1 MNFISFLNNPFELV
15 LILTII
21 VVWIIQIWFYLY
33 HYRGII
39 KRAASIRNGKTPLS
53 TLQPPV
59 TVIVCA
65 RDQADKLELNLPL
78 ILGQKYPEFQVVVV
92 NDASTDETEDVL
104 MRFEKSAFNFYHTF
118 IPPGVQ
124 NVSARKMAITI
135 GIKAAK
141 YDHLLF
147 IDPDCVPENDE
158 WISGLMSSFDE
169 KCGLVLAYSTFPAEK
184 DFFTKMVLFD
194 NLFSA
199 IQFMGFAVNR
209 KAYMGFSNNM
219 AYKKELFFKNKG
231 FASYLYLNSGEDDL
245 FISEISTSENTKIS
259 IEPESKV
266 VAYKENVWKFWKRQ
280 RFNRFSTY
288 SYYSFGTKVRLASE
302 VISRCIFYL
311 TFPFMIAYGILAQN
325 LLLIIFSAALFL
337 LRYVVQVLIINKN
350 AKKLK
355 ENNYYITLL
364 LFDIILPWVK
374 SFLWFKH
381 LTQRNNDFTRRVL
394 R

>member
-1 MNFISFLNNPFELV
+1 MNFTSFLNNPFELI
-15 LILTII
+15 LILTIF

-33 HYRGII
+33 HYRGLI
-39 KRAASIRNGKTPLS
+39 KLASGVRNGKTPLS

-65 RDQADKLELNLPL
+65 RDQADKLEINLPL
-78 ILGQKYPEFQVVVV
+78 ILRQKYPEFQVVVV

-104 MRFEKSAFNFYHTF
+104 MRFEKSTPNLYHTF

-141 YDHLLF
+141 YEHLLF
-147 IDPDCVPENDE
+147 IDPDCVPESDD
-158 WISGLMSSFDE
+158 WISSLMSSFDE
-169 KCGLVLAYSTFPAEK
+169 KTGLVLAYSTFPEEN

-199 IQFMGFAVNR
+199 IQFMGFAING
-209 KAYMGFSNNM
+209 KAYMGFSNNL
-219 AYKKELFFKNKG
+219 AYKKDLFFKNKG
-231 FASYLYLNSGEDDL
+231 FASYLQLNSGEDDL
-245 FISEISTSENTKIS
+245 FISEISTSENTRIS
-259 IEPESKV
+259 IEPASKV

-288 SYYSFGTKVRLASE
+288 SYYSLGTKMRLASE
-302 VISRCIFYL
+302 MISRCVFYL
-311 TFPFMIAYGILAQN
+311 TIPVMIAYGIVTQN
-325 LLLIIFSAALFL
+325 ILLIIFSAALFL
-337 LRYVVQVLIINKN
+337 LRYIIQVLIINKN
-350 AKKLK
+350 ARKLN
-355 ENNYYITLL
+355 ENNYYLSLL

>member
-1 MNFISFLNNPFELV
+1 MTFTAFLNNPFELILV
-15 LILTII
+15 LTIF

-33 HYRGII
+33 HYRGIV
-39 KRAASIRNGKTPLS
+39 KRASGIKNGKTPLS

-78 ILGQKYPEFQVVVV
+78 ILRQNYPEFQVVVV

-104 MRFEKSAFNFYHTF
+104 MRFEKSTPNLYHTF

-135 GIKAAK
+135 GIKASK
-141 YDHLLF
+141 YEHLLF
-147 IDPDCVPENDE
+147 IDPDCVPESDD
-158 WISGLMSSFDE
+158 WISSVMSSFDE
-169 KCGLVLAYSTFPAEK
+169 KTGLVLAYSTFPEEN

-209 KAYMGFSNNM
+209 KTYMGFSNNM
-219 AYKKELFFKNKG
+219 AYKKELFFRNKG

-245 FISEISTSENTKIS
+245 FISEISTSENTRIS

-266 VAYKENVWKFWKRQ
+266 VAYKDNIWKFWKRQ

-302 VISRCIFYL
+302 MISRCVFYL
-311 TFPFMIAYGILAQN
+311 TIPVMIAYGIVTQN
-325 LLLIIFSAALFL
+325 LLLIIFSTALFL
-337 LRYVVQVLIINKN
+337 LRYIIQVLIINKN
-350 AKKLK
+350 AKKLN
-355 ENNYYITLL
+355 ENKYYLSLL
-364 LFDIILPWVK
+364 LYDIILPWVK